1 LYIPPIKKELNTIGP
16 FELLFSLL
24 KTKKKI
30 RKLIRRLIV
39 IKQDH
44 LLVIDLDFTLMIIFH
59 DRLSD
64 KLNTS
69 LTTNY
74 DVYKGILAK
83 E

>member
-1 LYIPPIKKELNTIGP
+1 MYIPPIKKELNTIGP